1 VAASDIPL
9 AAEGTVFGFTEVRLG
24 LVPAVISPYVIGR
37 IGESAAR
44 ELLLTGERFDASRA
58 LEIGLVRAVVPE
70 ADLDTTVDERV
81 SELRQAGP
89 QAIAE
94 AKALVR
100 AVAGRPAEDVRR
112 DTVER
117 IARLRASPEG
127 REGLKAF
134 LGKRKPDWIR

>member
-1 VAASDIPL
+1 
-9 AAEGTVFGFTEVRLG
+9 
-24 LVPAVISPYVIGR
+24 VIGR